1 MSVNPW
7 DEFPN
12 PTGDFVEFNN
22 VGDEFAG
29 VIKSIGVKVWD
40 DGKKSPQLVCAPD
53 GGGEDMTLTV
63 SWVMLLSAFKKE
75 APNVGDHIRV
85 KWIAVGPKPKE
96 TREWSL
102 VVTRGGQVPPTAQA
116 NAAPAQPVAAS
127 APSAP
132 VQADSAGAA
141 DPLAS
146 LSPEQR
152 AAIAALSGGQTAAP
166 AWDTDPRVAP
176 LRAMG
181 IADDAIRT
189 TLGI

>member
-1 MSVNPW
+1 MSTAAIW

-53 GGGEDMTLTV
+53 GGGEDLTLTV

-85 KWIAVGPKPKE
+85 KWTAVGPKPKE
-96 TREWSL
+96 TREWAL
-102 VVTRGGQVPPTAQA
+102 TVTRGNG
-116 NAAPAQPVAAS
+116 VAAT
-127 APSAP
+127 APSAASPALTP
-132 VQADSAGAA
+132 VSQSAPVVATAQPETPAGIT
-141 DPLAS
+141 
-146 LSPEQR
+146 PEQL
-152 AAIAALSGGQTAAP
+152 AAMQAMSQPAAP
-166 AWDTDPRVAP
+166 AWDSDPRVAQ

-181 IADDAIRT
+181 IADEAIRQ
-189 TLGI
+189 TLNL

>member
-1 MSVNPW
+1 MSTNPW

-53 GGGEDMTLTV
+53 GGGEDVTLTV

-85 KWIAVGPKPKE
+85 KWTAVGPKPKE
-96 TREWSL
+96 TREWAL
-102 VVTRGGQVPPTAQA
+102 TVTRGNGTSV
-116 NAAPAQPVAAS
+116 APAAATAATVAPPVSSPPAQTAPPAPAAET
-127 APSAP
+127 P
-132 VQADSAGAA
+132 AGIT
-141 DPLAS
+141 
-146 LSPEQR
+146 PEQL
-152 AAIAALSGGQTAAP
+152 AAMQALSIPAP
-166 AWDTDPRVAP
+166 AWDSDPRVAQ

-181 IADDAIRT
+181 IADEAIRQ